1 MTKITESNSLRQ
13 IWKDVLEL
21 LRKSNSSHNFNSWL
35 KDLTLEELTEETALI
50 LAADEFKAAWVMEN
64 YLVRLVDAL
73 ADTIGRSVEVTVTH
87 QETYPREPKATQIM
101 LPNIREE
108 ERMAPNALVR
118 SALFGIVRRGRRK
131 YADKKLIESW
141 REWSI
146 LYTGRELDQG
156 DMDVWLQ
163 CLRLMS
169 EQELGKPIHFSA
181 RGFLKAL
188 GRRTGKSDYEW
199 LDRSLTRLKAN
210 ALEVRRDNFAY
221 VGSLINEYYKDDDA
235 NRFVLVLNPK
245 LTGFFGL
252 GLTRIQFL
260 ERLGFRRQLSKW
272 LHFYIHSQRATP
284 EQPHRIG
291 LERLQGLCGS
301 TTKQLWKF
309 RQQLRESMKEI
320 ESLGVVTAWCITD
333 GDALEFVRPYPRKNL
348 K

>member
-1 MTKITESNSLRQ
+1 MTKNTSSTNDLALV
-13 IWKDVLEL
+13 WKDTLAL
-21 LRKSNSSHNFNSWL
+21 LSTRTSSHNFESWL
-35 KDLTLEELTEETALI
+35 KDLTLEDLTENTASI
-50 LAADEFKAAWVMEN
+50 GAADEFKAAWVTES
-64 YLVRLVDAL
+64 YVELVAEAL
-73 ADTIGRSVEVTVTH
+73 EEVIGRAVIVTVI
-87 QETYPREPKATQIM
+87 PRDNRPQEPKATQIM
-101 LPNIREE
+101 LPNIRDE

-235 NRFVLVLNPK
+235 NRFVLVLNP
-245 LTGFFGL
+245 
-252 GLTRIQFL
+252 
-260 ERLGFRRQLSKW
+260 
-272 LHFYIHSQRATP
+272 
-284 EQPHRIG
+284 
-291 LERLQGLCGS
+291 
-301 TTKQLWKF
+301 
-309 RQQLRESMKEI
+309 
-320 ESLGVVTAWCITD
+320 
-333 GDALEFVRPYPRKNL
+333 
-348 K
+348 